1 MRFGKLPAL
10 CLATTLAG
18 ATAFDAAAVADA
30 CSRLLYETGDG
41 SYIIA
46 RSMDW
51 NDPMAATSLWVFP
64 QGMQRDGGIGDNPL
78 TWTSKHGS
86 VITSFYDAASVDGIN
101 DKGLMGNVLYLAES
115 DYGDAVKIGKPTIS
129 IGAWLQYFLDNY
141 ATVKEAVAAMQ
152 DSPFTV
158 VAPVLPNG
166 RPASGHLSL
175 ADSSG
180 DSAIFEYLDGKLVI
194 HHGPEYRVMTNSPTF
209 DQQLALDSYWQLIG
223 GDKFLPGTIS
233 AADRFARLSYNL
245 QASPKFK
252 DPQLALASAFSQ
264 IRAMSV
270 PIGMS
275 DPDHPNISS
284 TLWRTVADDEA
295 KRYFFESA
303 VFPAVFWVD
312 LENVDLGPGASPM
325 RLEVDPEKPMAGE
338 VSANFQK
345 TEPFAWLK

>member
-1 MRFGKLPAL
+1 
-10 CLATTLAG
+10 
-18 ATAFDAAAVADA
+18 
-30 CSRLLYETGDG
+30 
-41 SYIIA
+41 
-46 RSMDW
+46 
-51 NDPMAATSLWVFP
+51 
-64 QGMQRDGGIGDNPL
+64 
-78 TWTSKHGS
+78 
-86 VITSFYDAASVDGIN
+86 
-101 DKGLMGNVLYLAES
+101 
-115 DYGDAVKIGKPTIS
+115 
-129 IGAWLQYFLDNY
+129 
-141 ATVKEAVAAMQ
+141 
-152 DSPFTV
+152 
-158 VAPVLPNG
+158 
-166 RPASGHLSL
+166 
-175 ADSSG
+175 
-180 DSAIFEYLDGKLVI
+180 
-194 HHGPEYRVMTNSPTF
+194 
-209 DQQLALDSYWQLIG
+209 LIG

-252 DPQLALASAFSQ
+252 DAQLALASAFSQ

-312 LENVDLGPGASPM
+312 LENVDLGPSASPM
-325 RLEVDPEKPMAGE
+325 KLEVDPEKPMAGE

>member
-1 MRFGKLPAL
+1 MRFGKLAAL
-10 CLATTLAG
+10 CLATTLGA
-18 ATAFDAAAVADA
+18 ATAFGAATGTEA
-30 CSRLLYETGDG
+30 CSRLLYETGTG
-41 SYIIA
+41 SYIVA

-51 NDPMAATSLWVFP
+51 NDPTAATSLWVFP
-64 QGMQRDGGIGDNPL
+64 QGMQRDGGIGNDPL
-78 TWTSKHGS
+78 AWTSKYGS
-86 VITSFYDAASVDGIN
+86 VVASFYDAASVDGIN
-101 DKGLMGNVLYLAES
+101 EKGLMGNVLYLAEA

-141 ATVKEAVAAMQ
+141 ASVKEAVAAME

-180 DSAIFEYLDGKLVI
+180 DSAIFEYLDGKLVV
-194 HHGPEYRVMTNSPTF
+194 HHGSEYRVMTNSPTF

-252 DPQLALASAFSQ
+252 DPGLALASAFSQ

-284 TLWRTVADDEA
+284 TLWRTVADDKA

-312 LENVDLGPGASPM
+312 MAKVDLSAGASPM
-325 RLEVDPEKPMAGE
+325 RLAVDPEKPMAGE
-338 VSANFQK
+338 VSGNFKQA
-345 TEPFAWLK
+345 EPFAWLK